1 MLTWRHLEAL
11 AVASIALHSFAV
23 GLVLVFF
30 PAWAASFGGWGD
42 ADPLFFIRQ
51 GGAFHLV
58 VAAGYVV
65 EYLRHRSVS
74 LMLIAKSLAVVFL
87 GISWAVDPG
96 VWAVPLSA
104 ASDGLMAV
112 AIWWIHQRASVAVTP
127 G

>member
-1 MLTWRHLEAL
+1 MLSWRHVEGV
-11 AVASIALHSFAV
+11 AVAAIAAHSLVV
-23 GLVLVFF
+23 GLVLLVV
-30 PAWAASFGGWGD
+30 PGWAASFGGWGE
-42 ADPLFFIRQ
+42 ADQLFFIRQ

-87 GISWAVDPG
+87 GVSWAMDPG
-96 VWAVPLSA
+96 VWAVPLA
-104 ASDGLMAV
+104 AVGDGLMAV
-112 AIWWIHQRASVAVTP
+112 VIWWIHRRASAPITP